1 MEFDDKL
8 PIYYQIKQYF
18 YHEIIVGRL
27 ALGAK
32 LPSVRQIA
40 VDLTVNVNTVQ
51 RALAEMETEKVITS
65 QRGKGNFVTED
76 VQRVLKLKEQLIQV
90 QLKQLYEELK
100 ALNIGDEGMVTYL
113 KQYIE
118 MRREND

>member
-40 VDLTVNVNTVQ
+40 VALTVNVNTVQ

-100 ALNIGDEGMVTYL
+100 ALNIGDDGMVTYL

>member
-40 VDLTVNVNTVQ
+40 VALTVNVNTVQ

-90 QLKQLYEELK
+90 QLKQL
-100 ALNIGDEGMVTYL
+100 
-113 KQYIE
+113 
-118 MRREND
+118 

>member
-18 YHEIIVGRL
+18 YHDIIVGRL
-27 ALGAK
+27 ALGEK

-51 RALAEMETEKVITS
+51 RALAEMETEQVIIS

-76 VQRVLKLKEQLIQV
+76 VQRVLKLKEQLIQT
-90 QLKQLYEELK
+90 QLQQLYDALK
-100 ALNIGDEGMVTYL
+100 ALNISDDGIVTCL

>member
-40 VDLTVNVNTVQ
+40 VDLTVNVNTAQ